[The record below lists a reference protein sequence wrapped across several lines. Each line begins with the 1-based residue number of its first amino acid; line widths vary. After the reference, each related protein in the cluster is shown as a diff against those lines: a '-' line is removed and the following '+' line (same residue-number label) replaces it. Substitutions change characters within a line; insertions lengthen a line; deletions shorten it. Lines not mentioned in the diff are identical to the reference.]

1 MPLLPTSRKARARL
15 MAVAIAAPVLALAVG
30 LSLWAMRDAVVFFY
44 GPAEA
49 QANHVPAGRTV
60 RLGGLVETGSVRRL
74 PGGEVS
80 FRITDNKAVQE
91 VRFKG
96 DLPDLFREG
105 QGVIAEGAF
114 DGRGGFEARRV
125 LAKHDEKYMPREVAE
140 ALKKNGE
147 WRGDSGGDGA
157 SGTTPRTTP

>member
-1 MPLLPTSRKARARL
+1 MPLLPTSRKARTRL

-44 GPAEA
+44 GPSEA

-60 RLGGLVETGSVRRL
+60 RLGGLVETGSVTRL

-91 VRFKG
+91 VRFRG

-114 DGRGGFEARRV
+114 DGRGGFEAKRV
-125 LAKHDEKYMPREVAE
+125 LAKHDEKYMPREVAD

-147 WRGDSGGDGA
+147 WRGESQGDGA
-157 SGTTPRTTP
+157 PRTAPRTTP